1 MSRDMLEMVDVLAN
15 EKNVEKAAVFGVLE
29 IALASAVK
37 KAQFP
42 GEDADVV
49 VSVDKNTGDWTATRR
64 WLVVSGDEGLQEPD
78 RQEMLADVEED
89 YPGIK
94 VGDYIEKPVENINSS
109 GRRFAQDAK
118 QVILQR
124 LRDAEREQI
133 LREFLDR
140 HEEVVNG
147 TVKRM
152 MKEGAIIEIGRLDAM
167 LPRSEMIPRENFRNG
182 ERVRALVLRV
192 EESAKGK
199 QVILSRACPDF
210 LKKLF
215 ELEVPEIEEG
225 VVEIKSAA
233 RDPGQRAKIAVMS
246 RDKRIDPVGTCIG
259 IHGSRV
265 TAVKNELAG
274 ENIDVVRWDENPVQY
289 IIEALKPAKVTKVLA
304 DEEAKSMDVTVD
316 EDNVAISI
324 GKGGQNVRLASEL
337 TGWQINLITAD
348 EANKKREK
356 EAAAACAEFTNDL
369 GLEDE
374 KARALFEGGIYSL
387 EELAYVPEAEVASL
401 GVFAEDELAAVRE
414 KARNVLLAQALQ
426 REEILRQADD
436 SLVNLEG
443 MNNDLLLKLV
453 PAGVKNAD
461 DLADLN
467 IYELLMIAAGV
478 KTEEEIDN
486 LGKHGEL
493 MELAG
498 IDKEA
503 ASRLIMAARAARTDA
518 Q

>member
-1 MSRDMLEMVDVLAN
+1 M
-15 EKNVEKAAVFGVLE
+15 KT
-29 IALASAVK
+29 ALASAVK

-49 VSVDKNTGDWTATRR
+49 VTVDQNTGDWTAIRR

-78 RQEMLADVEED
+78 RQEMLADVEDD

-133 LREFLDR
+133 LREFLAR
-140 HEEVVNG
+140 NEEIING
-147 TVKRM
+147 SVKRM
-152 MKEGAIIEIGRLDAM
+152 MKEGAIVEIGRLDAL
-167 LPRSEMIPRENFRNG
+167 LPRSEMIPRENLRNG
-182 ERVRALVLRV
+182 DRVRAMVLRV
-192 EESAKGK
+192 EENAKGK

-225 VVEIKSAA
+225 VVEIKAAA

-265 TAVKNELAG
+265 SAVTNELAG
-274 ENIDVVRWDENPVQY
+274 EHIDVVRWDENPVQY
-289 IIEALKPAKVTKVLA
+289 IVEALKPAKVTKVMA

-316 EDNVAISI
+316 EDNLAISI

-337 TGWQINLITAD
+337 TGWQINIMTAD
-348 EANKKREK
+348 EANKKRE
-356 EAAAACAEFTNDL
+356 EEEAAACAEFRNSAWT
-369 GLEDE
+369 
-374 KARALFEGGIYSL
+374 KKRPAVSL
-387 EELAYVPEAEVASL
+387 
-401 GVFAEDELAAVRE
+401 
-414 KARNVLLAQALQ
+414 K
-426 REEILRQADD
+426 
-436 SLVNLEG
+436 
-443 MNNDLLLKLV
+443 
-453 PAGVKNAD
+453 
-461 DLADLN
+461 
-467 IYELLMIAAGV
+467 
-478 KTEEEIDN
+478 
-486 LGKHGEL
+486 
-493 MELAG
+493 
-498 IDKEA
+498 A
-503 ASRLIMAARAARTDA
+503 ASTASKNLRMCPNPKWRPWESSPKKNSRRCVKRPVRCFLRRLCSAKKTCVRPTKVSWLWKASTTTSLRSSLPRA
-518 Q
+518 